1 MNYIDILKSGYFFEN
16 YGKIAELKKDLDIK
30 KDLHNEK
37 ASEIKKTKAQTKK
50 KSYQKGLKKWEI

>member
-1 MNYIDILKSGYFFEN
+1 MEDKLG
-16 YGKIAELKKDLDIK
+16 LKKDLDIK

-50 KSYQKGLKKWEI
+50 NSYQKGLKI